1 MRAAPAPLARLPEAT
16 ASRLRTTF
24 IVGSLAQAVEEL
36 VHNAVDA
43 GARAVAVVLDAAAG
57 AASCADDGCGVPL
70 PQLHWLGKRHAT
82 SKLRSRAE
90 LDAGVP
96 STLGFRGEA
105 LASLADCAVVEV
117 VTRAAGAFDT
127 GAVVLRG
134 GAQLSCGLS
143 ATPREQGTTVTLRSF
158 MYNQPVRRATLDPGA
173 ELESCRE
180 RLLRVALA
188 RPQLRIT
195 LDAGDVTAAD
205 SSAPARRL
213 LDCAAGRS
221 LAGTFAAAFGALL
234 PPAALPLA
242 PLEAAEGSMQLR
254 GLVGVP
260 PAGAARA
267 AEVSVLML
275 HGRALR
281 RGPLHRLAAVM
292 FGAASDALDERAGD
306 EQGRPSRMAG
316 RTRGPARHVAF
327 ALHLSGPP
335 GFADVT
341 SEPDKTVAAFR
352 DERAVLELL
361 ASALLEAWKRASL
374 DPVALRAAQ
383 RAAAD
388 AGIISAGAGGV
399 MRVAPPTQQLASP
412 PPPLP
417 AWVTGAKR
425 AAPGDAAEVCA
436 AGCLCPRGV
445 MPLDAWP
452 RRKSARS
459 SGGVAGAPV
468 FSSEGGFAQPSAPP
482 PSGAADVAS
491 ALAAWRNPAWPSRG
505 AADAAAAVA
514 DAASLRVA
522 PSVLH
527 AASLRLPP
535 AVIGQ
540 PRGATSFSFLLA
552 IAGDGVLLAVDPH
565 AAHERTRLEAL
576 TAEHDATAAAPAT
589 QALHPPP
596 PPLPLS
602 AREAAAARA
611 YGATLTAAGW
621 GLQHAPS
628 DGAGPPAV
636 VVLAAPVVAGVPL
649 RAADLAEHLAA
660 LAETCGA
667 ARWPPAAARALA
679 SRACKGAVPLGA
691 RLSEGDAAA
700 LLAALAE
707 AAQPLVCA
715 HGRPSVAP
723 LACTRTLAAQLA
735 RVEAAEAAAAPRAR
749 PSLARARAL
758 LAAAGG
764 CV

>member
-43 GARAVAVVLDAAAG
+43 GARSVAVVVDAAAG

-70 PQLHWLGKRHAT
+70 PQLPLLGQRHAT
-82 SKLRSRAE
+82 SKLRSLAE
-90 LDAGVP
+90 LEAGALW
-96 STLGFRGEA
+96 LGFRGEA

-117 VTRAAGAFDT
+117 VTRAAASFDT
-127 GAVVLRG
+127 GVVVLRG
-134 GAQLSCGLS
+134 GVQLSCGLA

-158 MYNQPVRRATLDPGA
+158 MFNQPVRRAMLDPGA
-173 ELESCRE
+173 ELELCRE

-195 LDAGDVTAAD
+195 LDAGDVTAAG
-205 SSAPARRL
+205 SGAPARRL

-221 LAGTFAAAFGALL
+221 LAGTYAAAFGALL

-242 PLEAAEGSMQLR
+242 PLEAAEGKMQLR

-267 AEVSVLML
+267 TEVGVLLL

-281 RGPLHRLAAVM
+281 RGPLHRLAAAM
-292 FGAASDALDERAGD
+292 FGAAIDALDERAGD
-306 EQGRPSRMAG
+306 ELARPSRMAG
-316 RTRGPARHVAF
+316 RARGPARHVAF
-327 ALHLSGPP
+327 VLHLSGPP

-352 DERAVLELL
+352 DEPAVLRLL

-374 DPVALRAAQ
+374 DPVALRVAQ
-383 RAAAD
+383 RAAAE
-388 AGIISAGAGGV
+388 AGIGSAGAGGITRD
-399 MRVAPPTQQLASP
+399 MPPPQPLASP

-417 AWVTGAKR
+417 AWVTAAKR
-425 AAPGDAAEVCA
+425 AASDDAAEGAGCA

-445 MPLDAWP
+445 MSPLDAWP

-459 SGGVAGAPV
+459 GGVAGAPV
-468 FSSEGGFAQPSAPP
+468 FSSAGGFTQ

-491 ALAAWRNPAWPSRG
+491 ALAAWHNPAWPSRA

-514 DAASLRVA
+514 DAASLGVA
-522 PSVLH
+522 PAVLR
-527 AASLRLPP
+527 AASLRPPP
-535 AVIGQ
+535 ALVGQ

-552 IAGDGVLLAVDPH
+552 IAGDGMLLAVDPH

-576 TAEHDATAAAPAT
+576 TAEHDASASAPAT
-589 QALHPPP
+589 QALRPPLAA
-596 PPLPLS
+596 LPLS
-602 AREAAAARA
+602 AREAAAARV
-611 YGATLTAAGW
+611 YGATLAAAGW
-621 GLQHAPS
+621 ALQPVPG

-636 VVLAAPVVAGVPL
+636 LVLAVPVVAGVPL

-667 ARWPPAAARALA
+667 ARSPPAAARARA

-700 LLAALAE
+700 LLTALAD

-715 HGRPSVAP
+715 HGRPSAAP
-723 LACTRTLAAQLA
+723 LACTRALAARLA

-749 PSLARARAL
+749 PTLARARAL
-758 LAAAGG
+758 LGAAGG
-764 CV
+764 CA